1 MAKVG
6 IMHSGSQES
15 GQKECDVLIERLK
28 QKYAKS
34 LMIDGP
40 HYPDDKYSL
49 ENIAANL
56 MSKNVDI
63 LIATGGSRSAHA
75 AMQNRGRAKKPII
88 VFTSVAPY
96 IVDEI
101 QDSTTVT
108 GVYAHTSDYDGTR
121 LEKLLQHAF
130 PGQTPRSFNRPGGN
144 ATGTAGLTSEL
155 DPKRLEFLHETKPTA
170 AVIGVL
176 VNPNRP
182 GLEVQSR
189 ELQATADKMNL
200 KLKVQKAATDREL
213 ESAFQAFASQRVDA
227 LLVTADPFFNNLRAR
242 VLSLVASQSLPAIYQ
257 WRELVTNGGLMSYG
271 PSITEAYRTAGI
283 NAGLILKGTKPSDI
297 PVVQPTKFQFVV
309 NLKTAKTLGLPIPG
323 RLLAFADEVIE

>member
-75 AMQNRGRAKKPII
+75 AMQNRGRAKKLII

-108 GVYAHTSDYDGTR
+108 GVCAHTSDYDGTR

-130 PGQTPRSFNRPGGN
+130 PGQTP
-144 ATGTAGLTSEL
+144 T
-155 DPKRLEFLHETKPTA
+155 
-170 AVIGVL
+170 IGVL
-176 VNPNRP
+176 RNSNR
-182 GLEVQSR
+182 G
-189 ELQATADKMNL
+189 DH
-200 KLKVQKAATDREL
+200 
-213 ESAFQAFASQRVDA
+213 ASQWQKIKDA
-227 LLVTADPFFNNLRAR
+227 ANGKCTLSDGDINGPLTIKKAFEKFKNESVQGLLVAADPFLFENGKEVVEKAN
-242 VLSLVASQSLPAIYQ
+242 QENYPAIYQ
-257 WRELVTNGGLMSYG
+257 WREFVDKWNGYMSYG
-271 PSITEAYRTAGI
+271 PNRYNLYAQAGTMVAEIAYTGSV
-283 NAGLILKGTKPSDI
+283 P
-297 PVVQPTKFQFVV
+297 PVWQVQEKDFELV
-309 NLKTAKTLGLPIPG
+309 LHGS
-323 RLLAFADEVIE
+323 